1 MYIYIMLRVRFLENA
16 TPVVDIN
23 NYNKTYFNLLD
34 LQFLDIFLPSNYRYK
49 IVNKDEDADIC
60 IIGIQ
65 HTDNSL
71 LKKNEINILYSIEN
85 LSIGRTHYKHFN
97 KFGRYGNPMIDLYIY
112 NDIIIPTEKI
122 IPAFCMRINYYNKLI
137 NLNSHLYYEKVRE
150 NYKNINTSFKNKK
163 FCLFVSQN
171 MSNSNKKKI
180 LNKLQNIGKVDS
192 LIDIAEINTNL
203 KVASCYNSF
212 ELLKVFNQYKFIIC
226 FENSNTKGY
235 ITEKIFNV
243 FLSKS
248 IPIYD
253 GDPEV
258 YRFINRDSYLPF
270 DNNLINKINLLNNN
284 ENEYN
289 KMINAEKTKQL
300 NQKLIE
306 NYFDKLIKSKNK

>member
-1 MYIYIMLRVRFLENA
+1 MLRVRFLENA
-16 TPVVDIN
+16 TPVVNIN
-23 NYNKTYFNLLD
+23 NYNKKYYNLLD
-34 LQFLDIFLPSNYRYK
+34 LQFLDIFLPSNYIYK
-49 IVNKDEDADIC
+49 IVNKNMQADIC
-60 IIGIQ
+60 ICGIQ

-71 LKKNEINILYSIEN
+71 LRKDEINILYSIEN
-85 LSIGRTHYKHFN
+85 LSVGRTHYKHFN

-180 LNKLQNIGKVDS
+180 LNKLQNIGKVDF
-192 LIDIAEINTNL
+192 LMHIAEINTNL
-203 KVASCYNSF
+203 KTASCFNSF

-253 GDPEV
+253 GDPEID
-258 YRFINRDSYLPF
+258 RFINRDSYLAF
-270 DNNLINKINLLNNN
+270 DDNLISKINLLNNN
-284 ENEYN
+284 ESEYN

-306 NYFDKLIKSKNK
+306 NYFDKLIKNKNK

>member
-1 MYIYIMLRVRFLENA
+1 MLKVRFSENVA
-16 TPVVDIN
+16 PVVDIN

-85 LSIGRTHYKHFN
+85 LSVGRTHYKHLN
-97 KFGRYGNPMIDLYIY
+97 KFGRENNDMIDLYIY
-112 NDIIIPTEKI
+112 NDIIIPTEKF
-122 IPAFCMRINYYNKLI
+122 IPAIYMRINYYNKLI

-163 FCLFVSQN
+163 FCLFVSQHLLN
-171 MSNSNKKKI
+171 INKQKI
-180 LNKLQNIGKVDS
+180 LSEIQKLGKVDF
-192 LIDIAEINTNL
+192 IKEIANSNEYL
-203 KVASCYNSF
+203 KTASCFNSY
-212 ELLKVFNQYKFIIC
+212 ELLKLFNQYKFIIC
-226 FENSNTKGY
+226 FENSKTTGY

-248 IPIYD
+248 IPVYD
-253 GDPEV
+253 GDPNIDN
-258 YRFINRDSYLPF
+258 FINNLSFIQYN
-270 DNNLINKINLLNNN
+270 DNAIKKINLLMDNELLYNNML
-284 ENEYN
+284 EQ
-289 KMINAEKTKQL
+289 EKTKQL
-300 NQKLIE
+300 NYTFINNNFKNLF
-306 NYFDKLIKSKNK
+306 NKKSTI